1 MACVLTRVCVDVDV
15 CARLDIV
22 CVDVRAGVTHGFKVS
37 MVLRYRWGMRWC
49 YGVDVCLFALIW
61 C

>member
-1 MACVLTRVCVDVDV
+1 MLMACVLTRVCVDVDV

-37 MVLRYRWGMRWC
+37 MGYAVVIRC
-49 YGVDVCLFALIW
+49 
-61 C
+61 